1 MALTKQEK
9 EETLERFAQHE
20 GDTGSV
26 EAQVALLTRRIK
38 QLTEHFGIHKK
49 DFHSRRG
56 LQMMVGRRRRLLQYL
71 KSRDPRRYSR
81 LIRELGIRGV

>member
-1 MALTKQEK
+1 MALAKQEK
-9 EETLERFAQHE
+9 EEILQRFGQHE

-26 EAQVALLTRRIK
+26 EVQVALLTQRIR
-38 QLTEHFGIHKK
+38 QLTEHFGVHKQ

-56 LQMMVGRRRRLLQYL
+56 LQKMVARRRRLLQYV
-71 KSRDPRRYSR
+71 KSRDPRRYAR

>member
-1 MALTKQEK
+1 MTLRGKEK
-9 EETLERFAQHE
+9 EEIVQRFAQHA

-26 EAQVALLTRRIK
+26 EVQVALLTRRIA
-38 QLTEHFGIHKK
+38 QLTEHFNVHRK

-56 LQMMVGRRRRLLQYL
+56 LHQMVGRRRRLLQYI
-71 KSRDPRRYSR
+71 KKQDPRRYAR

>member
-9 EETLERFAQHE
+9 EEILERFAQHE

-26 EAQVALLTRRIK
+26 EVQVALLTRRIK
-38 QLTEHFGIHKK
+38 QLTGHFGVHKQ

-56 LQMMVGRRRRLLQYL
+56 LQKMVARRRRLLQYL
-71 KSRDPRRYSR
+71 KNRAPRRYAR